1 MRKATFIMSALS
13 CIASIVT
20 LAVIAKG
27 VKKLNDDIQDVRK
40 KTNDKLA
47 QVKGALDNFNI

>member
-27 VKKLNDDIQDVRK
+27 VKKLNDDIQDVRQ

-47 QVKGALDNFNI
+47 QVKGALDNFSI